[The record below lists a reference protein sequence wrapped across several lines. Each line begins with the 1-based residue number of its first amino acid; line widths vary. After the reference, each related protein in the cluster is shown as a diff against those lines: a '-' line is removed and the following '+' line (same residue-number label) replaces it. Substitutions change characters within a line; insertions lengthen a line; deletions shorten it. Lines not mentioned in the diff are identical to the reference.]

1 MLNIYVDADG
11 CAVKDE
17 VYKVAARYKLMV
29 FVVAN
34 KYLNIPASPFIQMQ
48 VVSGGFDAADDWI
61 AENISKGDI
70 LITSD
75 LLLADRCIK
84 KQARVLGPKGR
95 ELDEENIGNA
105 LGTRELMSHLRN
117 LGDTKTGPAPM
128 SKNDKSQFLSKLD
141 QIIQSLRKGISSVAE
156 G

>member
-1 MLNIYVDADG
+1 MVIYIDADG

-17 VYKVAARYKLMV
+17 IYKVAARYKLKV
-29 FVVAN
+29 YVVAN
-34 KYLNIPASPFIQMQ
+34 KALTIPLDPNIQMQ

-75 LLLADRCIK
+75 LLLADRAIK
-84 KQARVLGPKGR
+84 RAARVLGPKGR

-117 LGDTKTGPAPM
+117 LGNTNTGPAPM
-128 SKNDKSQFLSKLD
+128 AKADRSQFLSKLD
-141 QIIQSLRKGISSVAE
+141 QIIQSIKKQHK
-156 G
+156 